1 MSYYHPI
8 SSDFQAIVPK
18 WILTKKKKKIKR
30 GEEKEWKKERRGSTV
45 NCSSINKSQLR
56 K

>member
-1 MSYYHPI
+1 M
-8 SSDFQAIVPK
+8 DFS
-18 WILTKKKKKIKR
+18 TKKRKK
-30 GEEKEWKKERRGSTV
+30 ENEVEKKSERKKERGGSTV